1 MTTTEELQKLIQ
13 ELGAKDLKYTISPK
27 SDINNAEELE
37 KSIIYMLKIYKR
49 YLEGDESA
57 PIRRIDKYLE
67 NSDKLE
73 RAIKSFSKHIQN
85 LSPEEIEER
94 LSKFPVQ
101 NYEDTYKL

>member
-1 MTTTEELQKLIQ
+1 MKTTEELQKLIQ

-27 SDINNAEELE
+27 SNINNAEELE

-57 PIRRIDKYLE
+57 SIRRIDKDLE
-67 NSDKLE
+67 SSDKLE
-73 RAIKSFSKHIQN
+73 RAIKFFSKHIQN
-85 LSPEEIEER
+85 LSPEDIEER
-94 LSKFPVQ
+94 LKKYPIE